1 MGFVV
6 TMGEESVYYS
16 GDTALTLDMQLIPI
30 WAKLKAAILPIGDH
44 FTMGADDAIRAA
56 GFVQCNHIIGVHFD
70 TFGFIRIDHEQTKQK
85 FEAAG
90 LSLRLPAIGSEIE
103 L

>member
-1 MGFVV
+1 
-6 TMGEESVYYS
+6 
-16 GDTALTLDMQLIPI
+16 
-30 WAKLKAAILPIGDH
+30 
-44 FTMGADDAIRAA
+44 
-56 GFVQCNHIIGVHFD
+56 VHFD